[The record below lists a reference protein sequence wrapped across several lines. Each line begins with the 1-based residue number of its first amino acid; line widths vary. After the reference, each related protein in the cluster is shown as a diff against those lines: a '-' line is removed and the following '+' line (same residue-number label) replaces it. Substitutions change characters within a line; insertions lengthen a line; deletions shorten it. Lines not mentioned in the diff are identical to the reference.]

1 MNILINVGFV
11 KINKCFLINRLESSS
26 TLIGL
31 FFFFF
36 ENQIRLLDLII
47 KILGIVAKKRHA
59 WLASS
64 TNLFNLINLI
74 LN

>member
-31 FFFFF
+31 FFFF